1 MDKEINQRI
10 LTWYEN
16 AAKKTLNIKT
26 VPYRG
31 VEPLVEVSRK
41 ALSDGGRILYITGE
55 DKDSVLLVS
64 ALEGLG
70 SESLEICRGSETELA
85 PCLVICDYAEALRV
99 IGKYDLVIYDDVNS
113 FPFHRKPE
121 MQSLISYVY
130 SKCRKVIA
138 YSFETVFFN
147 VETVEVALAESKNF
161 VSEPR
166 IIETRVNLLDEIP
179 TSIYEYLL
187 WFIYEKRNVLM
198 VTTDSIIS
206 RRLVRYLSKIDES
219 IANYILDVSHIGR
232 QGMQEIVER
241 EKGPHIFITD
251 DFEDYLNIPVN
262 FEIIVHGADNERFSF
277 RELLFYCLRSGYYDD
292 VNGEVILLCQTQ
304 TPDIEKTKSMTRY
317 FNKVIWDQGYL
328 KG

>member
-1 MDKEINQRI
+1 MDKEINRRI

-16 AAKKTLNIKT
+16 SSKKTLNIKT

-31 VEPLVEVSRK
+31 VEPLVEVSK
-41 ALSDGGRILYITGE
+41 KSVSEGGRILYITGE
-55 DKDSVLLVS
+55 DKDSVLLVH
-64 ALEGLG
+64 ALEEAGI
-70 SESLEICRGSETELA
+70 ENVEICHGEETDKR
-85 PCLVICDYAEALRV
+85 PCLVICDYTEALRV
-99 IGKYDLVIYDDVNS
+99 IGNYDLVIYDDVNS

-121 MQSLISYVY
+121 MQSLISYIY

-179 TSIYEYLL
+179 ISIYEYLL
-187 WFIYEKRNVLM
+187 WFIYEKRNVLL

-206 RRLVRYLSKIDES
+206 RRLVRYLSRIDES
-219 IANYILDVSHIGR
+219 ITPYVVDVSHIGR
-232 QGMQEIVER
+232 LGMQELVQR
-241 EKGPHIFITD
+241 EGGPHIFVTD
-251 DFEDYLNIPVN
+251 DLEDYLNVPVN
-262 FEIIVHGADNERFSF
+262 FEIIVHGADSERFSF

-292 VNGEVILLCQTQ
+292 VNGEVILLCQSQ